1 MPSSLAMDIRKL
13 VGTNVRRIRKAA
25 KLSREAIGVR
35 MGVDRAHVG
44 LIERGEQNA
53 TLLTI
58 WSLCEALDVVRQR
71 FSMKPRSVETRSSRP
86 VELKARRLRVAA

>member
-1 MPSSLAMDIRKL
+1 MDVRRL
-13 VGTNVRRIRKAA
+13 VGGNARRYRIAA
-25 KLSREAIGVR
+25 GLSQEEVGAR

-58 WSLCEALDVVRQR
+58 WSLCEALNIRPQALFDESEYPADNR
-71 FSMKPRSVETRSSRP
+71 ESR
-86 VELKARRLRVAA
+86 

>member
-1 MPSSLAMDIRKL
+1 MDIRRL
-13 VGTNVRRIRKAA
+13 VEANVRRYRTELG
-25 KLSREAIGVR
+25 LSQEEVGAR

-58 WSLCEALDVVRQR
+58 WNLCEALEVRPQAL
-71 FSMKPRSVETRSSRP
+71 FDETFLQ
-86 VELKARRLRVAA
+86 E

>member
-1 MPSSLAMDIRKL
+1 MSSTLRMDIRRL
-13 VGTNVRRIRKAA
+13 VGANVRRYRTERG
-25 KLSREAIGVR
+25 LSQEEIGAR

-58 WSLCEALDVVRQR
+58 WSLSQALEVRPQAL
-71 FSMKPRSVETRSSRP
+71 FDET
-86 VELKARRLRVAA
+86 VFKNNLR

>member
-1 MPSSLAMDIRKL
+1 
-13 VGTNVRRIRKAA
+13 
-25 KLSREAIGVR
+25 

-58 WSLCEALDVVRQR
+58 WSLSEALGI
-71 FSMKPRSVETRSSRP
+71 RP
-86 VELKARRLRVAA
+86 QALFDESEHSEDARKS

>member
-1 MPSSLAMDIRKL
+1 MSSTLRMDIRRL
-13 VGTNVRRIRKAA
+13 VEANVRRYRTELG
-25 KLSREAIGVR
+25 LSQEEVGAR

-58 WSLCEALDVVRQR
+58 WNLCEALEVRPQAL
-71 FSMKPRSVETRSSRP
+71 FDETFLQ
-86 VELKARRLRVAA
+86 E

>member
-1 MPSSLAMDIRKL
+1 MDIRRL
-13 VGTNVRRIRKAA
+13 VGANVRRYRKLAD
-25 KLSREAIGVR
+25 LSQEEVGAR

-58 WSLCEALDVVRQR
+58 WSLSEALGI
-71 FSMKPRSVETRSSRP
+71 RP
-86 VELKARRLRVAA
+86 QALFDESEHSEDARGS

>member
-1 MPSSLAMDIRKL
+1 MDIRRL
-13 VGTNVRRIRKAA
+13 VGANVRRYRTELG
-25 KLSREAIGVR
+25 LSQEEIGVR

-58 WSLCEALDVVRQR
+58 WSLCEALDV
-71 FSMKPRSVETRSSRP
+71 RP
-86 VELKARRLRVAA
+86 QALFDESILKK

>member
-1 MPSSLAMDIRKL
+1 MDVRKL
-13 VGTNVRRIRKAA
+13 VGGNARRYRIAA
-25 KLSREAIGVR
+25 GLSQEEVGVR

-58 WSLCEALDVVRQR
+58 WSLCEALNI
-71 FSMKPRSVETRSSRP
+71 RP
-86 VELKARRLRVAA
+86 QSLFDESHYATDNCKDQ

>member
-1 MPSSLAMDIRKL
+1 MPSNLAMDIRKL

-25 KLSREAIGVR
+25 KLSQEAIGVR

-58 WSLCEALDVVRQR
+58 WSLCEALDVRPAAL
-71 FSMKPRSVETRSSRP
+71 FDETTLGRNEEFTPPSS
-86 VELKARRLRVAA
+86 

>member
-1 MPSSLAMDIRKL
+1 MDVRKL
-13 VGTNVRRIRKAA
+13 VGCNVHRYRKAA
-25 KLSREAIGVR
+25 DLSQEEVAAR

-58 WSLCEALDVVRQR
+58 WSLCEALNVRPQALFDEDYYR
-71 FSMKPRSVETRSSRP
+71 
-86 VELKARRLRVAA
+86 AHCQ

>member
-1 MPSSLAMDIRKL
+1 MDVRKL
-13 VGTNVRRIRKAA
+13 VGGNARRYRIAA
-25 KLSREAIGVR
+25 GLSQEEVGVR

-58 WSLCEALDVVRQR
+58 WSLCEALNI
-71 FSMKPRSVETRSSRP
+71 RP
-86 VELKARRLRVAA
+86 QALFDESHYATDNCKDQ

>member
-1 MPSSLAMDIRKL
+1 MDIRRL
-13 VGTNVRRIRKAA
+13 VGANVRRYRTELG
-25 KLSREAIGVR
+25 LSQEEVGAR

-58 WSLCEALDVVRQR
+58 WNLCEALEVRPQAL
-71 FSMKPRSVETRSSRP
+71 FDETFLQ
-86 VELKARRLRVAA
+86 E

>member
-1 MPSSLAMDIRKL
+1 MDIRRL
-13 VGTNVRRIRKAA
+13 VGGNVRRLRKAA
-25 KLSREAIGVR
+25 DLSQEEVGVR

-58 WSLCEALDVVRQR
+58 WSLCEALGVR
-71 FSMKPRSVETRSSRP
+71 PRDLFDESNYASDDSADR
-86 VELKARRLRVAA
+86 

>member
-1 MPSSLAMDIRKL
+1 MDVRKL
-13 VGTNVRRIRKAA
+13 VGSNARRYRIAA
-25 KLSREAIGVR
+25 GLSQEEVGVR

-58 WSLCEALDVVRQR
+58 WSLCEALGVRPQALFDESEYPADDR
-71 FSMKPRSVETRSSRP
+71 EGQ
-86 VELKARRLRVAA
+86 

>member
-1 MPSSLAMDIRKL
+1 MDIRKL
-13 VGTNVRRIRKAA
+13 VGTNVRRHRIALG
-25 KLSREAIGVR
+25 LSQEEVGVR

-58 WSLCEALDVVRQR
+58 WSLCEALGVRPQAL
-71 FSMKPRSVETRSSRP
+71 FDEAGLDKQS
-86 VELKARRLRVAA
+86 LI

>member
-1 MPSSLAMDIRKL
+1 M
-13 VGTNVRRIRKAA
+13 VGRNVRRYRLTAGLSQEEVAA
-25 KLSREAIGVR
+25 R

-58 WSLCEALDVVRQR
+58 WSLCEALDI
-71 FSMKPRSVETRSSRP
+71 RP
-86 VELKARRLRVAA
+86 QHLFAEGEPSER

>member
-1 MPSSLAMDIRKL
+1 MSSTLRMDIRRL
-13 VGTNVRRIRKAA
+13 VGANVRRYRTELG
-25 KLSREAIGVR
+25 LSQEEVGAR

-58 WSLCEALDVVRQR
+58 WSLCEALKVRPQAL
-71 FSMKPRSVETRSSRP
+71 FDETI
-86 VELKARRLRVAA
+86 VQE